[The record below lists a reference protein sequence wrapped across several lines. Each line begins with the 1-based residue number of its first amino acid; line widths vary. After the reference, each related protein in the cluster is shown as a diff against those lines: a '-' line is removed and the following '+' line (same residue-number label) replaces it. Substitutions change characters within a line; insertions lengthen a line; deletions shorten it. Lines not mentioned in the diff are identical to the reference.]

1 MRCLFGKRDVTH
13 PGRSSSAPRPL
24 VGARA
29 ARSSE
34 RESIRAVTSTAAFPA
49 ALSMPSVTTAL
60 RTHLRVGRV
69 LFAGGSHA
77 GNAHQ
82 AAHGRRRETTVNSV
96 QLIGNL
102 TRDPERRTT
111 SGDTSVVGLRLAVDG
126 RRRNKAG
133 DWVRKPGYFDV
144 TVFGQLAD
152 VAMEYLAKGRKVAVS
167 GRLDFQQWKADDGS
181 TRSKVEV
188 IASEV
193 EFLTPA
199 KRGDDDTPGADLS
212 AVPEASADG
221 STSTPEAAAA

>member
-1 MRCLFGKRDVTH
+1 M
-13 PGRSSSAPRPL
+13 
-24 VGARA
+24 
-29 ARSSE
+29 
-34 RESIRAVTSTAAFPA
+34 
-49 ALSMPSVTTAL
+49 
-60 RTHLRVGRV
+60 
-69 LFAGGSHA
+69 
-77 GNAHQ
+77 
-82 AAHGRRRETTVNSV
+82 NSV

-152 VAMEYLAKGRKVAVS
+152 VAMEYLAKGHKVAVS

-221 STSTPEAAAA
+221 NTSSPEAAAA

>member
-1 MRCLFGKRDVTH
+1 M
-13 PGRSSSAPRPL
+13 
-24 VGARA
+24 
-29 ARSSE
+29 
-34 RESIRAVTSTAAFPA
+34 
-49 ALSMPSVTTAL
+49 
-60 RTHLRVGRV
+60 
-69 LFAGGSHA
+69 
-77 GNAHQ
+77 
-82 AAHGRRRETTVNSV
+82 NSV

-111 SGDTSVVGLRLAVDG
+111 SGTSVVGLRLAVDG

-133 DWVRKPGYFDV
+133 DWVRKPGYFYV

-167 GRLDFQQWKADDGS
+167 GRLDFQQWKAEDGS

-199 KRGDDDTPGADLS
+199 QRGGDDTSGPVVH
-212 AVPEASADG
+212 AVPETPADG
-221 STSTPEAAAA
+221 PTSISETAAA